1 MSLANPART
10 HSTLPCTPRESQ
22 HRDSCVFGSRV
33 GIEDIWIWSWFF
45 PVLSVSAGV
54 AVQVAAF
61 RPALSLSLAILSKIV
76 SLCTTTGN
84 LQCRSRNLSY
94 LPTYRPELGFGDV
107 GILVQSRSQG
117 ETSLT
122 LTSFEVKCVAFDAS
136 GLLKAVTACTSR
148 VDDWRCV
155 FGVSYM
161 TSLSRSE
168 AEPGSSCRIQAG
180 RKCKRQV
187 VTQLNCDFTS
197 GLETGCLDNILYLPR
212 LYWEGVRHI
221 LGRRRKRRE
230 PEVTCVLTLC
240 AGF

>member
-1 MSLANPART
+1 MSVYVLLLET
-10 HSTLPCTPRESQ
+10 CS
-22 HRDSCVFGSRV
+22 V
-33 GIEDIWIWSWFF
+33 G
-45 PVLSVSAGV
+45 VGT
-54 AVQVAAF
+54 
-61 RPALSLSLAILSKIV
+61 
-76 SLCTTTGN
+76 C
-84 LQCRSRNLSY
+84 LSY